1 MEIDE
6 FKRYVEK
13 QKSFLIFG
21 KKNKYEINITWLKK
35 KKQYLVHMD
44 KDYFCKSSEEI
55 LELFY
60 CGYSLEK
67 WIKEGEVLL
76 CIRDEKAEEFAVQK
90 YIASYYQERC
100 RKKLKQ
106 GYRKNTREAF
116 WEFIAK
122 RPEILNQN
130 TVKVISES
138 EFKNA
143 LKQADAKTHSYMIG
157 SNGWFEDSFYAGE
170 MKTLAMYVEKY
181 LEVLDFSMIFNE
193 KGGILQYVTS
203 DDGAVERVYC
213 RLI

>member
-6 FKRYVEK
+6 FRRFVEK

-21 KKNKYEINITWLKK
+21 KKKMYEINITWLKK
-35 KKQYLVHMD
+35 KKRYLVHMD

-116 WEFIAK
+116 WEFMAK

-143 LKQADAKTHSYMIG
+143 LKQADAKTHGYMIG

-170 MKTLAMYVEKY
+170 MKTLAMYAEKY

>member
-6 FKRYVEK
+6 FRRFVEK

-21 KKNKYEINITWLKK
+21 KKKMYEINITWLKK
-35 KKQYLVHMD
+35 KKRYLVHMD

-67 WIKEGEVLL
+67 WIKEGEALL

-122 RPEILNQN
+122 RSEILNQN

-143 LKQADAKTHSYMIG
+143 LKQADVKTPGYMIG

-170 MKTLAMYVEKY
+170 MKTLAMYAEKY

-203 DDGAVERVYC
+203 DDGEVERVYC